1 METFAKFLVIA
12 PGKEPE
18 AVTDVLTLERMQNI
32 VGGYIEAIYPFE
44 DEAALICNEE
54 GKLIGLKPNR
64 ALHDYAGNVYDIV
77 FGTFMIVGLTDEDF
91 GGLSDSQIMRYS
103 LMFRNPETFDYY
115 GDHVEPAA
123 GYSQETI
130 F

>member
-1 METFAKFLVIA
+1 MANFAKFLVIE

-18 AVTDVLTLERMQNI
+18 TVTGTLTLEYMQKT

-44 DEAALICNEE
+44 DEVALVCNGE

-64 ALHDYAGNVYDIV
+64 ALHDKAGNVYDIV